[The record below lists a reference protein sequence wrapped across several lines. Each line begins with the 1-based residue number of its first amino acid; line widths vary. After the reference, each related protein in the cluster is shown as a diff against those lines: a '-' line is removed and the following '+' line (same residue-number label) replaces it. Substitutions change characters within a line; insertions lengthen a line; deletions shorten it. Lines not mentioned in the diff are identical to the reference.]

1 MRDHSALPHFPRGL
15 ASAVHTG
22 RGQESHSR
30 LKRGESMDGKV
41 KPVPLYGR
49 RPSLDPQR
57 DERRR
62 RADGA
67 SRAARQPSRLST
79 SLLGRLLAADCSSV
93 HRARS
98 FVDRPQ
104 APPKMVCVQREAAA
118 RGGKLTA
125 HSRIVHRP
133 RSRHVKGNNRPYSEA
148 SGGVGDSTEAHAAAG
163 TRRCVRNEKP
173 QVFRDSG
180 KNGGVREL
188 VSRVIT

>member
-1 MRDHSALPHFPRGL
+1 MPHVDTFSAWIQRNAHWLRDHSALPHFSSRSRL
-15 ASAVHTG
+15 ALYTG

-98 FVDRPQ
+98 SVARPQ

-118 RGGKLTA
+118 RERETHGAFSHCTQA
-125 HSRIVHRP
+125 AIASRQRQQQTV
-133 RSRHVKGNNRPYSEA
+133 
-148 SGGVGDSTEAHAAAG
+148 
-163 TRRCVRNEKP
+163 
-173 QVFRDSG
+173 Q
-180 KNGGVREL
+180 
-188 VSRVIT
+188 